1 MSLVLFTD
9 AGAED
14 QGSNTTR
21 RHAFITLVIAFL
33 LVDIQSEWGIF
44 SNIAYPICQTMCF
57 TLWEIIYILL
67 LIISVPIKNIYRFV
81 VELMIYDVVDIGYA
95 LYQMPFNI
103 LVILVNL
110 PMCIYGGIKSIFLQ
124 NSWYSLFQK
133 TVHILLIML
142 LSSDSVW
149 KRLTL
154 IVKHI
159 QTDQRYQIFLKYI
172 SQRMIRQKKM

>member
-44 SNIAYPICQTMCF
+44 SNIVYPICQTMCF
-57 TLWEIIYILL
+57 TLWEVIYILL
-67 LIISVPIKNIYRFV
+67 LIISVPIKCIYRFV

-103 LVILVNL
+103 WVILLNL
-110 PMCIYGGIKSIFLQ
+110 RMYIDDGIKSILIQ
-124 NSWYSLFQK
+124 NSWYTLFQK
-133 TVHILLIML
+133 TVHLLLIML
-142 LSSDSVW
+142 LSSDLVW
-149 KRLTL
+149 KRLTM
-154 IVKHI
+154 IVQHI
-159 QTDQRYQIFLKYI
+159 QTDQRYQKISKYI
-172 SQRMIRQKKM
+172 SQRMIRQQKM